1 MRTKLIF
8 AGTLV
13 IIILLA
19 LAGGWAGRQLVRSAS
34 SMARSQT
41 PDTKTVGEVNGT
53 SIAKGM
59 VETGALDL
67 AGNAWVFTIQ
77 GKTKCLVVNSQ
88 TAVYVQGET
97 LYQTN
102 QGDAALEACAL
113 ERCPV
118 YVVWSP
124 QPELASAVVI
134 ALSPARQAQFPDPD
148 PAGKTPIPWPSPT
161 PPWIRIPS
169 VVPATPLVERA
180 TSTPTRK

>member
-1 MRTKLIF
+1 MRTKLMF

-19 LAGGWAGRQLVRSAS
+19 LAGGWVGRQLIRSAS

-41 PDTKTVGEVNGT
+41 PDTETVGGVNAE

-59 VETGALDL
+59 VETGTLDL
-67 AGNAWVFTIQ
+67 VGDAWGLAVQ
-77 GKTKCLVVNSQ
+77 GKTKRLAVNSQ
-88 TAVYVQGET
+88 TVVYVQGET
-97 LYQTN
+97 LYRTN
-102 QGDAALEACAL
+102 LGDAALQACAL

-124 QPELASAVVI
+124 RPELASAIIV
-134 ALSPARQAQFPDPD
+134 ALSPARQAQFPD

-161 PPWIRIPS
+161 SSR
-169 VVPATPLVERA
+169 VV
-180 TSTPTRK
+180 K

>member
-1 MRTKLIF
+1 MRTKLMF
-8 AGTLV
+8 VGTLV
-13 IIILLA
+13 IVSLLA
-19 LAGGWAGRQLVRSAS
+19 LTSGWAVRQLVRSAS

-41 PDTKTVGEVNGT
+41 PDTETVGGMNAE

-67 AGNAWVFTIQ
+67 VGNAWVFAIQ
-77 GKTKCLVVNSQ
+77 GKTKRLIVNSQ

-97 LYQTN
+97 LYRTDL
-102 QGDAALEACAL
+102 GDAALQACAL

-118 YVVWSP
+118 YVVWSS
-124 QPELASAVVI
+124 QPEFASAIIV

-161 PPWIRIPS
+161 SSR
-169 VVPATPLVERA
+169 VV
-180 TSTPTRK
+180 K